1 MSAYRVKSP
10 VCSHLQ
16 IRFVFERVCFLRLD
30 VACYCIEPVINRILY
45 NSYRESFIYLVC
57 FSLLK
62 PNLTSSMDLQR
73 LIKCNV
79 SLTCFTQT
87 PWGALRVC
95 RGRHVKVILGTILKK
110 KNRKNT
116 TVCMFIHFPS
126 YRRGWGMTRDEIRK
140 RSILFMHSSLLP
152 LPSRPPLPFSLSLSL
167 SLSPSL
173 HRLSFYS
180 PLSFFSHSFPPLS
193 VTQRVRVSLPLY
205 ELISVHLLYQPRAPR
220 SGSNHGKA
228 WYKTAF
234 IVPTG
239 DSHCKLDARKRCT
252 THNSIALRRTA
263 CLVFRMQKRAEVNIV
278 YRRHPKTV

>member
-1 MSAYRVKSP
+1 M
-10 VCSHLQ
+10 
-16 IRFVFERVCFLRLD
+16 FERVCFLRLD

-62 PNLTSSMDLQR
+62 PNLPSSMDLQR

-87 PWGALRVC
+87 PWGVLRVC

-110 KNRKNT
+110 KKRKNT

-140 RSILFMHSSLLP
+140 RSILFMHSSRLP

-167 SLSPSL
+167 AVPPQIVFLLTPLILFSLFPPSRR
-173 HRLSFYS
+173 HSACPRFPS
-180 PLSFFSHSFPPLS
+180 PLWIN
-193 VTQRVRVSLPLY
+193 QR
-205 ELISVHLLYQPRAPR
+205 
-220 SGSNHGKA
+220 
-228 WYKTAF
+228 AF
-234 IVPTG
+234 TVPAQST
-239 DSHCKLDARKRCT
+239 SEW
-252 THNSIALRRTA
+252 I
-263 CLVFRMQKRAEVNIV
+263 
-278 YRRHPKTV
+278 